1 MEIFAWDYHGDP
13 FILFGTAHLVALGVI
28 LLFNLSFLFLR
39 TEKRAAWRKPLRVS
53 MAVVLI
59 INELGWHL
67 WNLVNGQ
74 WTVETML
81 PLHLCSLFVF
91 LSAIMLLTRN
101 YPIYEFAYFLG
112 IGGAVQ
118 ALLTPDAGIYGFPHY
133 RFLQTMISHG
143 LIVSASVYM
152 TLVEGFR
159 PTWRSLGKVAL
170 WGNAYMA
177 VVFVINLLLGSNYM
191 YLAHKPVT
199 ASALD
204 LLGPWPIYLFWLELI
219 AVAVFSLLY
228 LPFALHDRRVK
239 AACFKIIEI

>member
-1 MEIFAWDYHGDP
+1 MELFAWDYHGDP
-13 FILFGTAHLVALGVI
+13 FVLFGTAHLVALGLI
-28 LLFNLSFLFLR
+28 LLFNLSFLLIR
-39 TEKRAAWRKPLRVS
+39 SEKRAAWRKPLRVS

-59 INELGWHL
+59 VNELGWHL

-74 WTVETML
+74 WTVQTML

-112 IGGAVQ
+112 IGGALQ

-170 WGNAYMA
+170 WGNVYMA
-177 VVFVINLLLGSNYM
+177 VVFALNQLLGSNYM
-191 YLAHKPVT
+191 YLAHKPAT

-204 LLGPWPIYLFWLELI
+204 LLGPWPVYLFWLEVI
-219 AVAVFSLLY
+219 AVVVFSLLY
-228 LPFALHDRRVK
+228 LPFAIRDRRVK
-239 AACFKIIEI
+239 AAYFK

>member
-1 MEIFAWDYHGDP
+1 MELFAWDYHGDP
-13 FILFGTAHLVALGVI
+13 FVLFGTAHLIALGLI
-28 LLFNLSFLFLR
+28 LLFNLSFLLIR
-39 TEKRAAWRKPLRVS
+39 SEKRAAWRKPLRVS

-59 INELGWHL
+59 VNELGWHL

-112 IGGAVQ
+112 IGGALQ

-170 WGNAYMA
+170 WGNVYMA
-177 VVFVINLLLGSNYM
+177 VVFALNLLLDSNYM
-191 YLAHKPVT
+191 YLAHKPAT

-204 LLGPWPIYLFWLELI
+204 LLGPWPVYLFWLEVI
-219 AVAVFSLLY
+219 GVVVFSLLY
-228 LPFALHDRRVK
+228 LPFAIRDRRVK
-239 AACFKIIEI
+239 AAYFK

>member
-1 MEIFAWDYHGDP
+1 MELFAWDYHGDP
-13 FILFGTAHLVALGVI
+13 FVLFGTAHLIALGLI
-28 LLFNLSFLFLR
+28 LLFNLSFLLIR
-39 TEKRAAWRKPLRVS
+39 SEKRAAWRKPLRVS

-59 INELGWHL
+59 VNELGWHL

-112 IGGAVQ
+112 IGGALQ

-170 WGNAYMA
+170 WGNVYMA
-177 VVFVINLLLGSNYM
+177 VVFALNLLLGSNYM
-191 YLAHKPVT
+191 YLAHKPAT

-204 LLGPWPIYLFWLELI
+204 LLGPWPVYLFWLEVI
-219 AVAVFSLLY
+219 GVVVFSLLY
-228 LPFALHDRRVK
+228 LPFAIRDRRVK
-239 AACFKIIEI
+239 AAYFK